1 MRLVLFLYLI
11 LNDFIY
17 YLQPLFILKKT
28 ITRILM
34 LVFAIAVFGYIGYAT
49 NWSETFKALKQANI
63 SFIIFG
69 AIIMLLAHY
78 LRAFRWSILTKTN
91 GFPINTRRAFY
102 SVMTGYLVNSA
113 TSRGGEVVRC
123 AVTAKS
129 EKAPVEML
137 VGTVV
142 TERIIDLFTLIFMAL
157 LGLILQFDELFGF
170 FQSFVISPIINNLQT
185 PKFWIIISLITVC
198 SFLGFKFLKKRQSQQ
213 PGEGGIIQKFI
224 GGMTGIF
231 KLKNPTVFILTSLG
245 IWFCYWFSMYFQL
258 QALNITQHLTLAAS
272 LSVVLFSTL
281 GIIVPMPGGAGVWY
295 FIALGLNMVYQFDT
309 TDANT
314 FGVFTVAF
322 SNIFQIVLGGI
333 SYGLLFL
340 EMQRL
345 EKNTDNI

>member
-1 MRLVLFLYLI
+1 
-11 LNDFIY
+11 
-17 YLQPLFILKKT
+17 
-28 ITRILM
+28 M
-34 LVFAIAVFGYIGYAT
+34 LVFALAVFGYIGYST
-49 NWSETFKALKQANI
+49 NWTETFKALKLANI
-63 SFIIFG
+63 SFILFG

-78 LRAFRWSILTKTN
+78 LRAFRWSILTKIN
-91 GFPINTRRAFY
+91 GYPINTRRAFY

-170 FQSFVISPIINNLQT
+170 FQSFVLNPIINNLQS
-185 PKFWIIISLITVC
+185 PKFWTAISLVILLTI
-198 SFLGFKFLKKRQSQQ
+198 LGFMYFKKRKSLQSSE
-213 PGEGGIIQKFI
+213 GEGGIIQKFI

-231 KLKNPTVFILTSLG
+231 KLKNPTVFIITSLG

-258 QALNITQHLTLAAS
+258 QALDITQHLTLSAS
-272 LSVVLFSTL
+272 LAVVLFSTL

-295 FIALGLNMVYQFDT
+295 FIALGLNMVYQFNP

-322 SNIFQIVLGGI
+322 ANIFQIVLGGI

-345 EKNTDNI
+345 EKTTEMSNKV